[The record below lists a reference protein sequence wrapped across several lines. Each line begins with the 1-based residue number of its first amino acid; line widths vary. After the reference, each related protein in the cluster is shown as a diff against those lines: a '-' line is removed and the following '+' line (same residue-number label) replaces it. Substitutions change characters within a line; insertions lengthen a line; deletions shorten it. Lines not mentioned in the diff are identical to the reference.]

1 MKRLILFLF
10 LLAAAACEQP
20 RQAVSGNWKLCPE
33 PRSVTLTE
41 ESFVL
46 DGNVCIRAD
55 ENLRP
60 QAALLQRL
68 LQEYTGI
75 TPRMGDKGK
84 CIVLKTDASIGAG
97 LEPFRQE
104 ESYRLK
110 VTATQV
116 EIAGGSPVGVLRG
129 IQTLLKGLP
138 ARVQAHEWPALQGG
152 EIRDYPQF
160 AYRAFMLDCS
170 RHFFPVETVKK
181 VIDIAALHQL
191 NQFHWHLT
199 DDQGWRLEIKKY
211 PKLTEVGSY
220 RPGSPVDGQRGHDGI
235 PVSGFYTQQEAR
247 EVVAYAAERGI
258 QVIPEIDLPGH
269 MKAALASYPELGCT
283 GGPYE
288 VACEWG
294 VLDDVLCAGKP
305 QALDFVKDVLD
316 EVMDIFPSTYIHLG
330 GDECPKGRWEA
341 CPRCQGRIKE
351 LGLKRSGAK
360 SAEELLQSWFMDQAL
375 SHVEA
380 KGRRAIIWNDV
391 LVDWGNQVVG
401 APSHK
406 AVIAGWMRPVSSEIA
421 VDEGY
426 DAILCPVGHL
436 YLSAADGN
444 RLTGDAY
451 FRRVYDLDVKPE
463 KNYLGVE
470 ACLWSERVATEED
483 LLWKLLP
490 RLSAVA
496 ELQWADPE
504 SKDFEAFLPRLYKM
518 EEIYTAR
525 GWNWNGVSPDVVYTD
540 ASAFPLHG
548 KAVEETSARYQRF
561 PAEFKESVRE
571 PLWALSENSA
581 GLYVRF
587 RSNAPAIYA
596 RWTSRAYHMPHM
608 TDVGVGGLDLY
619 ANLDGAWRF
628 VGSGFNWGDIR
639 KQHERKLVGNM
650 DAVMRE
656 YMLYLPLYDCL
667 DSLSIGIP
675 RGYGL
680 EAPELDSPRSDAPVV
695 MYGTSILQ
703 GGCASRPGMAH
714 TAILSRALDREV
726 INLGFSGNAF
736 LDTEVAQLISRVQN
750 PSLIVLD
757 YVPNASAEKI
767 QSYGETFFRIIR
779 KAHPEVPVVFVEDPL
794 FPHSVVDKA
803 ILKEVTRK
811 NRAQEELYLKL
822 TGAGEPFIYYVPA
835 EGMLGADGEAT
846 VDGYHLTDLGMM
858 RYVDH
863 ILPTLKKALL
873 RKR

>member
-1 MKRLILFLF
+1 MKRLILPLL
-10 LLAAAACEQP
+10 LLALAACEQP
-20 RQAVSGNWKLCPE
+20 GQPVTGNWKLCPE
-33 PRSVTLTE
+33 PRAVTLTD
-41 ESFVL
+41 ESFIL
-46 DGNVCIRAD
+46 DRNVCIRAD
-55 ENLRP
+55 ESLQP
-60 QAALLQRL
+60 QAALLQQL
-68 LQEYTGI
+68 LQEYTG
-75 TPRMGDKGK
+75 TKPGMGNKGK
-84 CIVLKTDASIGAG
+84 PIVLKVDESLGAD

-104 ESYRLK
+104 ECYRLK
-110 VTATQV
+110 VSAGEV
-116 EIAGGSPVGVLRG
+116 EIIGGSATGVLRG

-138 ARVQAHEWPALQGG
+138 AQVTSGEVPALQGG
-152 EIRDYPQF
+152 EIFDYPQF

-191 NQFHWHLT
+191 NQFHWHLS
-199 DDQGWRLEIKKY
+199 DDQGWRLEIRKY
-211 PKLTEVGSY
+211 PRLTEVGSY
-220 RPGSPVDGQRGHDGI
+220 RPGSPVEGGEGYDGI
-235 PVSGFYTQQEAR
+235 PVSGFYTQAEAR

-288 VACEWG
+288 VACEYG
-294 VLDDVLCAGKP
+294 VLEDVLCAGRP
-305 QALDFVKDVLD
+305 ETLDFVKDVLD

-341 CPRCQGRIKE
+341 CPRCQAKIRE
-351 LGLKRSGAK
+351 LGLKRSGLK

-375 SHVEA
+375 AHVEA

-426 DAILCPVGHL
+426 DAILCPCGHL
-436 YLSAADGN
+436 YLSAGEWN
-444 RLTGDAY
+444 KLTGDEY
-451 FRRVYDLDVKPE
+451 FRKVYDLDVKPD
-463 KNYLGVE
+463 KHYLGVE
-470 ACLWSERVATEED
+470 ACLWAERVDSEEN

-490 RLSAVA
+490 RLGAVA

-504 SKDFEAFLPRLYKM
+504 RKDFEAFLPRLYKM
-518 EEIYTAR
+518 EEIYRAR
-525 GWNWNGVSPDVVYTD
+525 GWNWNEVQADVVYTD

-548 KAVEETSARYQRF
+548 KAAPETSARYQRF
-561 PAEFKESVRE
+561 PAEFKKTARE
-571 PLWALSENSA
+571 PLWALSENST

-587 RSNAPAIYA
+587 RSNAPAIHA
-596 RWTSRAYHMPHM
+596 RWTNRAYHMPHM

-619 ANLDGAWRF
+619 ANLDGEWRF
-628 VGSGFNWGDIR
+628 VGSGFNWGTIR
-639 KQHERKLVGNM
+639 KQHEKRLVGNM
-650 DAVMRE
+650 DAAMRE

-675 RGYGL
+675 RGYVL
-680 EAPELDSPRSDAPVV
+680 EAPELDSPRSESSIV

-736 LDTEVAQLISRVQN
+736 LDTEVAQLISRMEN

-757 YVPNASAEKI
+757 YVPNASAQKI
-767 QSYGETFFRIIR
+767 ESYGEEFFRIIR
-779 KAHPEVPVVFVEDPL
+779 QAHPDVPVVFVEDPI
-794 FPHSVVDKA
+794 FPHSVVDKS
-803 ILKEVTRK
+803 ILKEVTQK
-811 NRAQEELYLKL
+811 NKAQEELYLKL
-822 TGAGEPFIYYVPA
+822 KGAGEPYIYYVPA

-846 VDGYHLTDLGMM
+846 VDGVHLTDLGMM

-863 ILPTLKKALL
+863 ILPTLKNALL

>member
-1 MKRLILFLF
+1 MKRLILLLF
-10 LLAAAACEQP
+10 LLAAAACGQP

-33 PRSVTLTE
+33 PRSVTLEE

-46 DGNVCIRAD
+46 DRAVCIRAD
-55 ENLRP
+55 ESLRP
-60 QAALLQRL
+60 QAALLQQW

-110 VTATQV
+110 VTAAQV

-138 ARVQAHEWPALQGG
+138 AQVESGEVPALQGG

-211 PKLTEVGSY
+211 PRLTEVGSS
-220 RPGSPVDGQRGHDGI
+220 RPGSPVDGQKGHDGI
-235 PVSGFYTQQEAR
+235 PVSGFYTCEEAR

-258 QVIPEIDLPGH
+258 EVIPEIDLPGH
-269 MKAALASYPELGCT
+269 MMAALASYPELGCT

-341 CPRCQGRIKE
+341 CPRCQARIKE

-391 LVDWGNQVVG
+391 LVDWGNRVVG
-401 APSHK
+401 APSRK

-470 ACLWSERVATEED
+470 ACLWSERVASEED

-490 RLSAVA
+490 RLGAVA
-496 ELQWADPE
+496 ELQWANPE
-504 SKDFEAFLPRLYKM
+504 TRDFEAFLPRLYKM

-525 GWNWNGVSPDVVYTD
+525 GWNWN
-540 ASAFPLHG
+540 
-548 KAVEETSARYQRF
+548 
-561 PAEFKESVRE
+561 
-571 PLWALSENSA
+571 
-581 GLYVRF
+581 
-587 RSNAPAIYA
+587 
-596 RWTSRAYHMPHM
+596 
-608 TDVGVGGLDLY
+608 
-619 ANLDGAWRF
+619 
-628 VGSGFNWGDIR
+628 
-639 KQHERKLVGNM
+639 
-650 DAVMRE
+650 
-656 YMLYLPLYDCL
+656 
-667 DSLSIGIP
+667 
-675 RGYGL
+675 
-680 EAPELDSPRSDAPVV
+680 
-695 MYGTSILQ
+695 
-703 GGCASRPGMAH
+703 
-714 TAILSRALDREV
+714 EV
-726 INLGFSGNAF
+726 
-736 LDTEVAQLISRVQN
+736 
-750 PSLIVLD
+750 
-757 YVPNASAEKI
+757 K
-767 QSYGETFFRIIR
+767 
-779 KAHPEVPVVFVEDPL
+779 
-794 FPHSVVDKA
+794 
-803 ILKEVTRK
+803 
-811 NRAQEELYLKL
+811 
-822 TGAGEPFIYYVPA
+822 
-835 EGMLGADGEAT
+835 
-846 VDGYHLTDLGMM
+846 
-858 RYVDH
+858 
-863 ILPTLKKALL
+863 
-873 RKR
+873 